1 MIPNPVDMM
10 MFLEVAEARSF
21 TAAAAKLGKTTS
33 AVSQAV
39 ARLEEQ
45 LNCRLL
51 YRTTR
56 ALSLTDAG
64 ALALS
69 HCREIKRTYEAATS
83 ELRTNEAN
91 PTGTLSITA
100 PHALCGSIVIPA
112 LKELCDGHHELSVRV
127 IAEDAPI
134 DLVER
139 QIDLS
144 VRVGTPGGATARM
157 SKIGALNEGLYA
169 SSKYVAERGGMPR
182 EFEDLETWNHI
193 ANEWQGSPIKLTGP
207 SRLEIRVSPR
217 FRCNTVHDVLN
228 FAEAG
233 MGVALLP
240 DIVAA
245 AAVSRGGLICLYPI
259 SATPIFAVHQFEGRA
274 PAKVTQAIKVL
285 KQILRGN

>member
-10 MFLEVAEARSF
+10 MFLEVAETRSF
-21 TAAAAKLGKTTS
+21 TGAAARLGKTTS

-39 ARLEEQ
+39 ARLERD
-45 LNCRLL
+45 LDCRLL

-69 HCREIKRTYEAATS
+69 HCREIKNTYEAAAS
-83 ELRTNEAN
+83 ELRTKEAN
-91 PTGTLSITA
+91 PSGTLSVTA
-100 PHALCGSIVIPA
+100 PHALCGPLIVPA
-112 LKELCDGHHELSVRV
+112 LKKLCDDHSGLRARV
-127 IAEDAPI
+127 IADDAPI

-157 SKIGALNEGLYA
+157 SRIGTLNEGLYA
-169 SSKYVAERGGMPR
+169 SPAYIAERGGRPQS
-182 EFEDLETWNHI
+182 FQDLEGWDHI
-193 ANEWQGSPIKLTGP
+193 ANEWQGSRVTLTGP
-207 SRLEIRVSPR
+207 STNSIRVSPR
-217 FRCNTVHDVLN
+217 IQCNTVHDVLN
-228 FAEAG
+228 FAEAA

-240 DIVAA
+240 EIVAA
-245 AAVSRGGLICLYPI
+245 TAVSQGRLICLFSI

-274 PAKVTQAIKVL
+274 PAKVTQAVKAL
-285 KQILRGN
+285 KQTLRGD

>member
-10 MFLEVAEARSF
+10 MFLEVAETRSF
-21 TAAAAKLGKTTS
+21 TGAAARLGKTTS

-39 ARLEEQ
+39 ARLERD
-45 LNCRLL
+45 LDCRLL

-56 ALSLTDAG
+56 AISLTDAG

-83 ELRTNEAN
+83 ELRTKEAN
-91 PTGTLSITA
+91 PSGTLSITA
-100 PHALCGSIVIPA
+100 PHALCGSVVVPA
-112 LKELCDGHHELSVRV
+112 LKNLCDDHRDLCVRV
-127 IAEDAPI
+127 IADDAPI
-134 DLVER
+134 DLIER

-144 VRVGTPGGATARM
+144 VRVGTPDGATARI

-169 SSKYVAERGGMPR
+169 SPAYIAERGGIPQA
-182 EFEDLETWNHI
+182 FEDLENWDHI
-193 ANEWQGSPIKLTGP
+193 ANEWQGSPVRLTGP
-207 SRLEIRVSPR
+207 SRLEFRVSPR

-233 MGVALLP
+233 LGVALMP

-245 AAVSRGGLICLYPI
+245 AAVSRGGLICLFSL

-274 PAKVTQAIKVL
+274 PAKVTQAIKAL
-285 KQILRGN
+285 KQTLRSN